1 MAAIILG
8 GENAQYAEE
17 RRTITGIRAVGHAIP
32 GRSQQ
37 RANLPREVARN
48 AVESQLD
55 PSVVTVNSK
64 WMDGWWQVLAGTSW
78 RREANPIGLIAFCV
92 SLAESILENRLEPSS
107 SSVQATDPAHS
118 RISAAQMQKPPPF
131 GRGFLA

>member
-1 MAAIILG
+1 M
-8 GENAQYAEE
+8 
-17 RRTITGIRAVGHAIP
+17 
-32 GRSQQ
+32 
-37 RANLPREVARN
+37 
-48 AVESQLD
+48 ESQLD